1 MKEFPVDMTW
11 YYVDN
16 NDNSQYRVTF
26 TDNTEHYCSL
36 SLIIIDQ
43 RVPRKFFIKSFD
55 LSNVQYKLR
64 ILKMIIL
71 NEKTIPNQKSGLD
84 IPINKN

>member
-71 NEKTIPNQKSGLD
+71 NEKTIPNQNSGLD

>member
-64 ILKMIIL
+64 TLKMIIL
-71 NEKTIPNQKSGLD
+71 NEKTIQNQKSGLD
-84 IPINKN
+84 ILSN

>member
-26 TDNTEHYCSL
+26 TDNTEHYCSQ

-43 RVPRKFFIKSFD
+43 RVPKKFFIISFAFP
-55 LSNVQYKLR
+55 NVQ
-64 ILKMIIL
+64 
-71 NEKTIPNQKSGLD
+71 
-84 IPINKN
+84 NKNFKDDYTK

>member
-36 SLIIIDQ
+36 SLIIIYQ

-71 NEKTIPNQKSGLD
+71 NEKTIPNQNSGLD